1 MNEMR
6 KLIESV
12 DALSE
17 DDYARMQHGP
27 EDYLDGQRFVG
38 EAETTEDAI
47 AEIEQLLEEAYEAL
61 YTATQALQAAER
73 IARYGAEFS
82 NPIAGQLRAYIIPH
96 LQSWMEDTNQPGSIQ
111 SIYRMLEDE
120 QSGDYDE
127 E

>member
-38 EAETTEDAI
+38 EDVDMDAI
-47 AEIEQLLEEAYEAL
+47 AEIEQHLEEAYESLYNAVEAL
-61 YTATQALQAAER
+61 RAAQR
-73 IARYGAEFS
+73 IAMLADFG
-82 NPIAGQLRAYIIPH
+82 NPIAGQLRAYTIPH
-96 LQSWMEDTNQPGSIQ
+96 LQRWMEDSNQPGSLP
-111 SIYRMLEDE
+111 SIHSMLEDE